1 MKKGITLRK
10 QIHYFLLSL
19 VILVLTTMFI
29 NYFKRPDQLYNIEQ
43 YWPSLLGAII
53 GWGVMFYIQYK
64 KNPGGLDIK
73 ITDERDELIANQYN
87 SIMLPI
93 LLFYVP
99 IAFILYAIA
108 MKIEKFSVM
117 SCSIVL
123 CLVFFVY
130 GIGFLLYKNTK
141 S

>member
-1 MKKGITLRK
+1 
-10 QIHYFLLSL
+10 
-19 VILVLTTMFI
+19 
-29 NYFKRPDQLYNIEQ
+29 
-43 YWPSLLGAII
+43 
-53 GWGVMFYIQYK
+53 MFYIQYK

-99 IAFILYAIA
+99 SAFILYAIA
-108 MKIEKFSVM
+108 MEIEKFSVM

-130 GIGFLLYKNTK
+130 GIGFLLYKNAK

>member
-19 VILVLTTMFI
+19 VILILTTMFI

-43 YWPSLLGAII
+43 YLPSLLGAII
-53 GWGVMFYIQYK
+53 GWGVMFYFQYK
-64 KNPGGLDIK
+64 KNPGGLDTK

-99 IAFILYAIA
+99 LAFILYAIA
-108 MKIEKFSVM
+108 MRIETFSVI
-117 SCSIVL
+117 SFSIVL
-123 CLVFFVY
+123 CLVFFIY
-130 GIGFLLYKNTK
+130 GIGFLLYKNAK